1 MKVGFIGLGTMG
13 ASMAYNCLQG
23 GNEMV
28 VHDIRRESATQHLE
42 AGAVWADSPREVAE
56 SSEIVFTSLPGPT
69 EVEAVGL
76 GDDGILEGMSEG
88 KVYFDLSTSTPTL
101 IRRIHEEAAA
111 RGIHVL
117 DAPVSGGPRGAA
129 SRNLAI
135 WVGGDKDVFDRC
147 KPVLDSIGDKAY
159 YVGPIGCGA
168 IAKLVHNCTGYI
180 VQAALAEVFTMG
192 VKAGVEPLAL
202 WQAVRKGAQG
212 RRGTF
217 EGLAEHLLPGK
228 FDPPDFALRLAR
240 KDVDLAV
247 GVGREYDVPMR
258 LAQLTL
264 QEMTEALNR
273 GWGHRD
279 SRVAML
285 LQEERSGVEVRVD
298 EALLNALLEEERAGG
313 PGVVSFL
320 IGMPSSRQRE
330 GTVIITRLKLTN
342 WRNFTDVDVPL
353 DRAFIIGPNASGKSN
368 LLDAIR
374 FLRDVAKR
382 EGGGLQAAVG
392 RRGGVRQIRSLSAH
406 SGGGVGIEVHLS
418 RKSGEP
424 AEWEYRLSFNVERSG
439 IHRTLV
445 QEEIVKHRG
454 QVLLQRPAQDD
465 NADWFH
471 EVLI

>member
-298 EALLNALLEEERAGG
+298 EALLNALLEEERQAG
-313 PGVVSFL
+313 PG
-320 IGMPSSRQRE
+320 
-330 GTVIITRLKLTN
+330 
-342 WRNFTDVDVPL
+342 
-353 DRAFIIGPNASGKSN
+353 
-368 LLDAIR
+368 
-374 FLRDVAKR
+374 
-382 EGGGLQAAVG
+382 
-392 RRGGVRQIRSLSAH
+392 
-406 SGGGVGIEVHLS
+406 
-418 RKSGEP
+418 
-424 AEWEYRLSFNVERSG
+424 
-439 IHRTLV
+439 
-445 QEEIVKHRG
+445 
-454 QVLLQRPAQDD
+454 
-465 NADWFH
+465 
-471 EVLI
+471 

>member
-28 VHDIRRESATQHLE
+28 VHDIRREAATRHLE
-42 AGAVWADSPREVAE
+42 AGAVWADSPRQVAE
-56 SSEIVFTSLPGPT
+56 ASEIVFTSLPGPT

-76 GDDGILEGMSEG
+76 GEDGILDGLVEN
-88 KVYFDLSTSTPTL
+88 KVYFDLSTSTPGL
-101 IRRIHEEAAA
+101 IRRIHEQAAA

-117 DAPVSGGPRGAA
+117 DAPVSGGPRGART
-129 SRNLAI
+129 RNLAI
-135 WVGGDKDVFDRC
+135 WVGGDKEVFDRC

-202 WQAVRKGAQG
+202 WQAVRKGAVG
-212 RRGTF
+212 RRGPF
-217 EGLAEHLLPGK
+217 EGMAEHLLPGN

-247 GVGREYDVPMR
+247 SVGREFDVPMR

-264 QEMTEALNR
+264 QEMTEAVNR
-273 GWGHRD
+273 GWGGRD

-298 EALLNALLEEERAGG
+298 EDVLNALLEEERQAGG
-313 PGVVSFL
+313 
-320 IGMPSSRQRE
+320 
-330 GTVIITRLKLTN
+330 
-342 WRNFTDVDVPL
+342 
-353 DRAFIIGPNASGKSN
+353 
-368 LLDAIR
+368 
-374 FLRDVAKR
+374 
-382 EGGGLQAAVG
+382 
-392 RRGGVRQIRSLSAH
+392 
-406 SGGGVGIEVHLS
+406 
-418 RKSGEP
+418 
-424 AEWEYRLSFNVERSG
+424 
-439 IHRTLV
+439 
-445 QEEIVKHRG
+445 
-454 QVLLQRPAQDD
+454 
-465 NADWFH
+465 
-471 EVLI
+471 

>member
-76 GDDGILEGMSEG
+76 GEDGILEGMSEG

-101 IRRIHEEAAA
+101 IRHIHEQAAA

-135 WVGGDKDVFDRC
+135 WVGGDKEVFDRC

-168 IAKLVHNCTGYI
+168 IAKLVHNCTGYV

-240 KDVDLAV
+240 KDVDLALS
-247 GVGREYDVPMR
+247 VGREYDVPMR

-285 LQEERSGVEVRVD
+285 LQEERAGVEVRVD
-298 EALLNALLEEERAGG
+298 EALLNALLEEER
-313 PGVVSFL
+313 
-320 IGMPSSRQRE
+320 Q
-330 GTVIITRLKLTN
+330 
-342 WRNFTDVDVPL
+342 
-353 DRAFIIGPNASGKSN
+353 
-368 LLDAIR
+368 
-374 FLRDVAKR
+374 
-382 EGGGLQAAVG
+382 
-392 RRGGVRQIRSLSAH
+392 
-406 SGGGVGIEVHLS
+406 SGGS
-418 RKSGEP
+418 
-424 AEWEYRLSFNVERSG
+424 
-439 IHRTLV
+439 
-445 QEEIVKHRG
+445 
-454 QVLLQRPAQDD
+454 
-465 NADWFH
+465 
-471 EVLI
+471 